1 MLMSAKNTLCQISPF
16 NDKMDL
22 FFVLVR
28 AVCALSHNLKIDS
41 ICKSSNLLLLLKD
54 SLSRPAEINYVD
66 L

>member
-1 MLMSAKNTLCQISPF
+1 MSAKNTLRQISPF
-16 NDKMDL
+16 KDKIDL
-22 FFVLVR
+22 FCSGTCSMCIVTK
-28 AVCALSHNLKIDS
+28 LKIDS